1 MRNILKTGV
10 ALLVLCHV
18 PMGSLANDN
27 NATPSPDFDG
37 DGTVGFPDFLLFGDV
52 FGSSQGDEGYKA
64 RFDLDGDGTIGFSDF
79 LIFVDSFGGI
89 FIPDANLRA
98 AIAAA
103 LGKAGGASITVAEM
117 KTLNR
122 LHAPEAG
129 INDLTGLES
138 ATNLERLSLGFNEIT
153 DVSALAGLTNLTFLN
168 FRNNEITDIS
178 ALAGL
183 TNLERLF
190 FANNNITD
198 VSPLAGLTNLT
209 FLNFLNNEITDV
221 SPLASLTNLKDLGL
235 GFNNITDV
243 SALAGLTNL
252 TFLDFRNNE
261 ITDVSPLAGLT
272 NLTFLSLGS
281 DVSLTDISAL
291 AGLTNL
297 TYLNLWGHDITD
309 ISALAGLTNLTFLN
323 LWGNDI
329 TDISALAGLT
339 NLTYLDLWGNNIT
352 DISMLGGLT
361 SLTELRL
368 NDNNITD
375 ISMLGGLTSLTELRL
390 NDNNITDISML
401 GGLTNL
407 ERLFLANNNITD
419 MSALAGLTNLIE
431 LFLRFNAITD
441 ITALAG
447 LTNLIKLDLR
457 GNPLND
463 SSINDH
469 IPTLQRIGVEV
480 FFDPSRPKGDFDIE
494 LVFPDHFSESQKNVL
509 QYAARRW
516 MAVISEDLPDYELA
530 EGWSGTCGEQSY
542 EIPAGE
548 RIDDLRIYITT
559 IEGGRGQTVGW
570 GGPRLLREETYL
582 PVLGCMA
589 FDLKRA
595 NLLITGLHEIGHVLG
610 AGKLW
615 RDLGFLQD
623 LDGDT
628 HFNGPLAIAAFND
641 AGGRDYT
648 GKKVPVRG
656 TAHWRR
662 PVLSGELMVSGGGA
676 ALSAITVQSMAD
688 LGYGVDV
695 TQADPYTLPGT
706 SAGKASAKIAV
717 ATPAIPRVDVTQT
730 DTYIQ
735 CGAGL
740 RREPIYV
747 VDPQGRVIRTIRD

>member
-1 MRNILKTGV
+1 
-10 ALLVLCHV
+10 
-18 PMGSLANDN
+18 
-27 NATPSPDFDG
+27 
-37 DGTVGFPDFLLFGDV
+37 
-52 FGSSQGDEGYKA
+52 
-64 RFDLDGDGTIGFSDF
+64 
-79 LIFVDSFGGI
+79 
-89 FIPDANLRA
+89 
-98 AIAAA
+98 
-103 LGKAGGASITVAEM
+103 
-117 KTLNR
+117 
-122 LHAPEAG
+122 
-129 INDLTGLES
+129 
-138 ATNLERLSLGFNEIT
+138 
-153 DVSALAGLTNLTFLN
+153 
-168 FRNNEITDIS
+168 
-178 ALAGL
+178 
-183 TNLERLF
+183 
-190 FANNNITD
+190 
-198 VSPLAGLTNLT
+198 
-209 FLNFLNNEITDV
+209 
-221 SPLASLTNLKDLGL
+221 
-235 GFNNITDV
+235 
-243 SALAGLTNL
+243 
-252 TFLDFRNNE
+252 
-261 ITDVSPLAGLT
+261 
-272 NLTFLSLGS
+272 
-281 DVSLTDISAL
+281 
-291 AGLTNL
+291 
-297 TYLNLWGHDITD
+297 
-309 ISALAGLTNLTFLN
+309 
-323 LWGNDI
+323 
-329 TDISALAGLT
+329 
-339 NLTYLDLWGNNIT
+339 
-352 DISMLGGLT
+352 MLGGLT

-419 MSALAGLTNLIE
+419 VSALAGLTNLIE

-509 QYAARRW
+509 QYVARRW

-589 FDLKRA
+589 FDLERA

-610 AGKLW
+610 VGKLW

-717 ATPAIPRVDVTQT
+717 ATPAIPRVDVTQADALPGADPHWQGRVPEVLPSIFGQDHWRGRLESAQRVWSRGFDLRDNRLMWRPAT
-730 DTYIQ
+730 PAETEPKLS
-735 CGAGL
+735 CGVDL
-740 RREPIYV
+740 MTEPIYV
-747 VDPQGRVIRTIRD
+747 INPQGYIIRTIGR